1 MDRSDPVVG
10 RCVALVPARAGS
22 VRVPGKN
29 VRLLAGHPLIAYTIA
44 AARRANVFPRV
55 VVSTDSEETAEI
67 ARAYGADVP
76 WLRPAEL
83 AGPTAR
89 DIEWVRHVLDL
100 LGGPAAADAFA
111 LLRPTSPLRSPE
123 SIRTAVGELLAD
135 PEADSL
141 RAVELCRQHPGK
153 MWVVEGPDRMRPLL
167 EQDDATPWHSTPYQ
181 SLPPV
186 HVQNAALEV
195 AWLRTV
201 YDHGTIAGRTLRPFV
216 LPGHE
221 GLDVNDESDWWAL
234 ERLVADGAVTLPSPL
249 PSDDPPRRTGPH
261 A

>member
-1 MDRSDPVVG
+1 VDRPEPVAG
-10 RCVALVPARAGS
+10 RCLALVPARAGS
-22 VRVPGKN
+22 LRVPGKN

-44 AARRANVFPRV
+44 AARRASVFTQV

-67 ARAYGADVP
+67 ARAYGAEVP

-83 AGPTAR
+83 AGPTSR
-89 DIEWVRHVLDL
+89 DIEWVRHALDL

-111 LLRPTSPLRSPE
+111 LLRPTSPLRSAQ
-123 SIRTAVGELLAD
+123 SVRAAVHELLAD

-153 MWVVEGPDRMRPLL
+153 MWVLEAPGRMRPLL
-167 EQDDATPWHSTPYQ
+167 EQDERAPWHSTPYQ
-181 SLPPV
+181 ALPPV

-201 YDHGTIAGRTLRPFV
+201 YDSGTIAGRTLRPFV

-234 ERLVADGAVTLPSPL
+234 ERLVSDGAVALASPL
-249 PSDDPPRRTGPH
+249 PTDDPPRRTGLH